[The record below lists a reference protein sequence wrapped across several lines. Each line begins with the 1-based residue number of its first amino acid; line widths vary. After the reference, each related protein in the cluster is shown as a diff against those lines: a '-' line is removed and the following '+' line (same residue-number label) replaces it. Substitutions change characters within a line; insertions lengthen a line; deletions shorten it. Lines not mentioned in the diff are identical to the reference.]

1 MLQTLQPKSTDVQHG
16 RMAEWHWSV
25 VDEERLCIKGEE
37 YWKFCQRKS
46 ANKRLQRTKTALGH
60 FGIIARHYGL
70 GGGIGLVLP
79 VRARFWPLNR
89 GVSALVAGIAL

>member
-1 MLQTLQPKSTDVQHG
+1 
-16 RMAEWHWSV
+16 
-25 VDEERLCIKGEE
+25 
-37 YWKFCQRKS
+37 
-46 ANKRLQRTKTALGH
+46 LQRTKTALGH

-89 GVSALVAGIAL
+89 GVRPLP